1 MPGIIVALPKLP
13 DAKTIKNL
21 LVQNGF
27 SEIVAVSSGAQAISN
42 ADYMEM
48 GLVISGYKLPDM
60 IYSQLAEDL
69 PADFKLLLLASGR
82 VLAERS
88 DEDIVSLQMPFQVH
102 DLLGT
107 VELMMGGLTLE
118 RRKKK
123 AAPKKRSPQ
132 EETLINEAKALLM
145 SRNNMS
151 EKEAHRYIQKRSMD
165 ASTSFVEMAQMIL
178 AMR

>member
-1 MPGIIVALPKLP
+1 MPGIIVALPKLQ

-42 ADYMEM
+42 ADFMEI

-69 PADFKLLLLASGR
+69 PRDFKLLLLASGR

-88 DEDIVSLQMPFQVH
+88 DEDIVSLEMPFQVK
-102 DLLGT
+102 L
-107 VELMMGGLTLE
+107 
-118 RRKKK
+118 
-123 AAPKKRSPQ
+123 
-132 EETLINEAKALLM
+132 
-145 SRNNMS
+145 
-151 EKEAHRYIQKRSMD
+151 
-165 ASTSFVEMAQMIL
+165 
-178 AMR
+178 